1 MTTVKKTTQIVL
13 CDQCKDE
20 GVPDSV
26 NARQKIASYVVNNGK
41 TSRTVELC
49 VRNHAKILDY
59 LISLK
64 PPRER
69 YPILSKGQAKRR

>member
-1 MTTVKKTTQIVL
+1 MTTVKKTTQVVL

-20 GVPDSV
+20 GKPDAQ

-49 VRNHAKILDY
+49 RPHAAPLDY

-69 YPILSKGQAKRR
+69 YPILTPGQAKKR